1 MQVLTLLPMT
11 SQTISVRWPQ
21 TTIQKSRTY
30 WTTINIQVLNIF
42 EVMELCIVIFLLID
56 VLMGPIFVHSSL
68 LTAHIA
74 TDTDERK
81 KFVQTYLSSSGNLM
95 FTDLYPPYRF
105 LGIRIYQF

>member
-42 EVMELCIVIFLLID
+42 EAMDLCIVIFLD

-81 KFVQTYLSSSGNLM
+81 QFVQTHLSSSGYLM
-95 FTDLYPPYRF
+95 FIDLYQPLVYLLTGF
-105 LGIRIYQF
+105 

>member
-21 TTIQKSRTY
+21 TTIQKSHTY

-42 EVMELCIVIFLLID
+42 EAMDLCTVIFLD

-68 LTAHIA
+68 RTAHIA

-81 KFVQTYLSSSGNLM
+81 QFVQTYLSSSGNLM
-95 FTDLYPPYRF
+95 FTDLYQPLVYLLTGF
-105 LGIRIYQF
+105 

>member
-1 MQVLTLLPMT
+1 MQVLTLLLMT

-21 TTIQKSRTY
+21 TTIQKSLTY
-30 WTTINIQVLNIF
+30 WTTINIQVLYIF
-42 EVMELCIVIFLLID
+42 EAMDLCVVIFLLD
-56 VLMGPIFVHSSL
+56 VLMGPIFVISSL

-95 FTDLYPPYRF
+95 SIDL
-105 LGIRIYQF
+105 LYQPLVYLATSF